1 MTEEQVTKSLLEW
14 LIGNNWDI
22 ISFDFP
28 QSGTGKHL
36 HPNKDF
42 RQSGTKNEKSF
53 IPDIVTVKDGVVL
66 FFENKNRFFL
76 DDFIKLN
83 NIKIEKNYS
92 ESINKLLSKYSVDNI
107 YYGIGAI
114 YDKTFI
120 EQSKNYL
127 NHIDFILLVD
137 KEIIIFKDDSS
148 IFES

>member
-1 MTEEQVTKSLLEW
+1 MTEEQVTKLLLEW
-14 LIGNNWDI
+14 LISNNWDI

-53 IPDIVTVKDGVVL
+53 IPDIVTVKDGVAL

-114 YDKTFI
+114 YNKAFI

-137 KEIIIFKDDSS
+137 KEIVIFKDDSI
-148 IFES
+148 IFKS

>member
-1 MTEEQVTKSLLEW
+1 MTEEQVTKLLLEW
-14 LIGNNWDI
+14 LIDNNWDI
-22 ISFDFP
+22 VSFDFP

-42 RQSGTKNEKSF
+42 RQSETKNEKSF
-53 IPDIVTVKDGVVL
+53 IPDIVTVKDGVAL

-92 ESINKLLSKYSVDNI
+92 ESINKLLSKYSIDNI

-114 YDKTFI
+114 YNKAFI

-137 KEIIIFKDDSS
+137 KEIIIFKDNSS